1 MRRWKA
7 SLILLLVIL
16 FGPASAMG
24 EGRDSDP
31 ESQLLRLSEEIKRA
45 KTETRYEAEQT
56 VYTFTGEQTV
66 VTRFRV
72 QYAYP
77 YRKRESIDGPEESR
91 VVILEDGKHQWSY
104 FPARKLV
111 VKEPLRDEGSPFP
124 LCPTEDLTFLLK
136 NYQFQVLGPVPTE
149 GVQCRIVSFIPR
161 LGDRP
166 RREWWLE
173 ERWNVPVRASVSSS
187 DGRPAYMKQL
197 QEIRWDA
204 AFEPDTFRLRVPKDT
219 RVHEIREQE
228 NLTIEEARRLLKRP
242 VVLPRVIP
250 VGYRPYDIVLR
261 SEGSKQCL
269 QIIYSDGLSSF
280 SFFREWSNPGMAASH
295 TAPQLTVDEAPSGP
309 SCRQHGLMNVVT
321 LPSPDGRAV
330 IVGDLHKDRLMEM
343 AESLRGAIRESF
355 SKTLGESFRE
365 NPPATP

>member
-1 MRRWKA
+1 MHRWKA
-7 SLILLLVIL
+7 SLILLLVSL
-16 FGPASAMG
+16 LGPVPAMG
-24 EGRDSDP
+24 EGRDADP
-31 ESQLLRLSEEIKRA
+31 EPELFRLSEAIKRA
-45 KTETRYEAEQT
+45 QTEARYEAEQT
-56 VYTFTGEQTV
+56 VYTFFGEQAV

-77 YRKRESIDGPEESR
+77 YRRRESIDGPEESR
-91 VVILEDGKHQWSY
+91 VVILEDGKHRWSY

-111 VKEPLRDEGSPFP
+111 VKEPLRDGESPFP
-124 LCPTEDLTFLLK
+124 LCPSKDLAFLMK
-136 NYQFQVLGPVPTE
+136 NYRFKVLGPVPTE
-149 GVQCRIVSFIPR
+149 GVQCRIVSFIPK

-173 ERWNVPVRASVSSS
+173 ERWNVPIRVNVSSS

-197 QEIRWDA
+197 REIRWDA
-204 AFEPDTFRLRVPKDT
+204 ELDPDAFRLRVPKDT
-219 RVHEIREQE
+219 RVYEIQEQE

-250 VGYRPYDIVLR
+250 VGYRPYDIVVR

-280 SFFREWSNPGMAASH
+280 SFFQSWRNPGMAASH
-295 TAPQLTVDEAPSGP
+295 TAPQLSVDGALSVP

-321 LPSPDGRAV
+321 LPGTDGQTV
-330 IVGDLHKDRLMEM
+330 VVGDLNKDRLMEM
-343 AESLRGAIRESF
+343 AESLRATVRESF
-355 SKTLGESFRE
+355 SKTLGESFRK